1 MAYHLETVDFPL
13 PRLIPFPLLQYV
25 CIYIYNI
32 YIEYPPNGP
41 PDV

>member
-1 MAYHLETVDFPL
+1 MAYHLEMVDFPL
-13 PRLIPFPLLQYV
+13 PRLIPFPLLQCMYV
-25 CIYIYNI
+25 CIYI